1 MVASLGGNS
10 EFSEVDI
17 NNVKSLEE
25 ALDGV

>member
-17 NNVKSLEE
+17 DNVELLEE
-25 ALDGV
+25 ALNGE